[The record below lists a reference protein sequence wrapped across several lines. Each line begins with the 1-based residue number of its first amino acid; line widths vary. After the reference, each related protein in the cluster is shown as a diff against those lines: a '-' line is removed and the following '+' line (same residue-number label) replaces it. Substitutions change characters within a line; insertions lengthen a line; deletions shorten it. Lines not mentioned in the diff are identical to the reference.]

1 MNSPEPSVTL
11 PIQLDPWVHQRLL
24 RWCTATAAALDVT
37 RLVRGEVI
45 EALVEELVDNP
56 VTADAVRR
64 RLAARRAAS

>member
-1 MNSPEPSVTL
+1 VTTSPASIAL
-11 PIQLDPWVHQRLL
+11 PIQLDPRVHRRLM

-56 VTADAVRR
+56 ATAHAVQR
-64 RLAARRAAS
+64 RLAARQTAS